1 MTKVRKTTRKGRA
14 KKHATRIQ
22 PLRPARVPV
31 RHPELLLP
39 PDGPVRPDG
48 AGRHAVVSGWLKLH
62 APGLRSLAVF
72 GSVALLLLTTLFWA
86 VLSARIHSGN
96 ADQLVDAYMFES
108 AAAFNGALFPG
119 THSFLLKWPVFVL
132 MAAAGNSLLVFEV
145 ATVLLALVT
154 VGVTA
159 YVLYRINPRPLV
171 FSGLCLAMASVLL
184 MVPTEP
190 YAGALLP
197 TNFAMTTTRNI
208 EYLLLLGVIY
218 CALRARS
225 VRNWWVAGAI
235 GLTALLVASDKLYT
249 PLLVG
254 GAAGAGLWFYM
265 RSRGL
270 IWSAARLLVA
280 ALAGILV
287 AWLALYLINLSGLTT
302 IAKESAASPFALL
315 TDPVRILVA
324 AVYGVLGVLTNLGAN
339 PVTDVLILRDIPAAL
354 ASRLFGAATPAYAV
368 NLVVTLVGLGAVIGQ
383 LRRPQP
389 DIWSRMVVVLAVVS
403 GCALGIFILTDH
415 YYPVDSRY
423 LTVWFFLIFMA
434 LAVRLRTVTVP
445 SGRGVLVLGVL
456 LAAVGL
462 ATFDAYGRYEHSRAV
477 SRDRVALTRSV
488 ADTLHGLGVTRVIGD
503 YWYVMPV
510 KARSAG
516 QMTAVPVD
524 PCTTAREV
532 LNSRAWYGGEFAGP
546 TAYLAVRDSPDGN
559 TYGGCTVAQISGQY
573 GVPTNILTVPDH
585 PKALLLI
592 YGQGAE
598 PPEPATTDRVKVA
611 GAVAKPRD
619 SSDIAPIADRQTC
632 AKGTTLMIAA
642 HQDDDLLFMNPDMLN
657 DIESGRCIRAVFLT
671 AGDAG
676 SEFGYWY
683 KREQGSRAAYARMFG
698 VKDTWRQ
705 EYRQLAGQKISVRT
719 LQGVPRLSV
728 VSLRLPDGG
737 LHGQGYERTDGQS
750 LRRLQHKEI
759 ESLGSIDGKARYDA
773 DGLVAALA
781 ALLKTD
787 RPDVVRTQYVGDAE
801 HAEDHS
807 DHQAAG
813 YFTQLAVERYK
824 AGVDMAAYLGYSQR
838 HLPVNL
844 SPEDIARKQDIFFI
858 YAAHD
863 KAVCASEEACAASET
878 YGNYLLRQY
887 RAGQAPPT
895 DPLPTE

>member
-1 MTKVRKTTRKGRA
+1 MTKVRKNSRKGRA
-14 KKHATRIQ
+14 RKHATRIQ
-22 PLRPARVPV
+22 PLRPAHVPV
-31 RHPELLLP
+31 RHPELLHP
-39 PDGPVRPDG
+39 PDGPIRPDG
-48 AGRHAVVSGWLKLH
+48 TGRYVVVSDWLRLH
-62 APGLRSLAVF
+62 ANGLRKLAVF
-72 GSVALLLLTTLFWA
+72 GSVTLLLLTTLFWA

-108 AAAFNGALFPG
+108 PAAFNGALFPG
-119 THSFLLKWPVFVL
+119 THSFLLKWPVFVV

-145 ATVLLALVT
+145 ATVLLTLVT
-154 VGVTA
+154 VGATA
-159 YVLYRINPRPLV
+159 YVLYRINPRPLA

-208 EYLLLLGVIY
+208 EYLLLLGAIY

-225 VRNWWVAGAI
+225 LRDWWLAGAV
-235 GLTALLVASDKLYT
+235 GLTALLIASDKLYA

-254 GAAGAGLWFYM
+254 GAAGAGLWFFM

-270 IWSAARLLVA
+270 TWSAVRLLVA
-280 ALAGILV
+280 ALAGILA
-287 AWLALYLINLSGLTT
+287 AWLALYLMNLAGLTT

-315 TDPVRILVA
+315 TDPVQILIA

-339 PVTDVLILRDIPAAL
+339 PVTDVLVLRDVPAAL
-354 ASRLFGAATPAYAV
+354 VGRLFGAATPAYAV
-368 NLVVTLVGLGAVIGQ
+368 NLAVVLVGLGAVVGL

-389 DIWSRMVVVLAVVS
+389 DIWSRMVVVLAAV
-403 GCALGIFILTDH
+403 CACAFGIFVLTDH

-434 LAVRLRTVTVP
+434 LAARLRTVTV
-445 SGRGVLVLGVL
+445 SAGRGVLVLAVL

-462 ATFDAYGRYEHSRAV
+462 AAFDAYGRYEHTVAV
-477 SRDRVALTRSV
+477 NRDRVALTRSV
-488 ADTLHGLGVTRVIGD
+488 ADTLQGLGITRVIGD

-510 KARSAG
+510 KAQSPG

-532 LNSRAWYGGEFAGP
+532 LNSRAWYGGTFTGS
-546 TAYLAVRDSPDGN
+546 TAYLAVRDTADGN

-585 PKALLLI
+585 PNALLLI

-598 PPEPATTDRVKVA
+598 PPQPATTDRAKTGGAA
-611 GAVAKPRD
+611 GKPWD
-619 SSDIAPIADRQTC
+619 STDIAPIAGRQTC
-632 AKGTTLMIAA
+632 TKGTTLMIAA
-642 HQDDDLLFMNPDMLN
+642 HQDDDLLFMNPDILN
-657 DIESGRCIRAVFLT
+657 DIESDRCIRAVFLT

-676 SEFGYWY
+676 SDFGYWY

-705 EYRQLAGQKISVRT
+705 EYRQLAGQQVSVRT

-750 LRRLQHKEI
+750 LRRLQHKQI
-759 ESLGSIDGKARYDA
+759 ESLASIDGKARYDS
-773 DGLVAALA
+773 DGLVAALT

-787 RPDVVRTQYVGDAE
+787 QPDVVRTQYVGDAE
-801 HAEDHS
+801 YAEDHS

-813 YFTQLAVERYK
+813 YFTRLAVERYSVE
-824 AGVDMAAYLGYSQR
+824 VDVAAYLGYSQR

-844 SPEDIARKQDIFFI
+844 SQQDIARKKDIFFI

-863 KAVCASEEACAASET
+863 KAVCASEEACSASET

-887 RAGQAPPT
+887 QAGQTPPAE
-895 DPLPTE
+895 LVPTE